1 MQVGHDS
8 IARGAA
14 HAFPDAAWGGGGA
27 VTLWGGGEAAG
38 EPAAAMG
45 QADVEGEPAD
55 RGGA

>member
-27 VTLWGGGEAAG
+27 AAG
-38 EPAAAMG
+38 EAPAAMG